1 VGAAQ
6 SGTVAPREVRIACT
20 RLAVTRANS
29 AKNRDL
35 RAVADP
41 RHGRCCTNDR
51 GAMTRL
57 RHAHPLVSTL
67 GALALGAASLAG
79 LVYPSPAS
87 ACGGFFCSNQPIDQ
101 SGENIIFSVEEDG
114 AIEAHVQILYQG
126 AAEQFAWILPT
137 PSAPAISVGTD
148 ALFRALDQSTRPV
161 FFTNS
166 ETTGTCRS
174 EPSCYDYYDADR
186 GGPAFAGGF
195 ADAGAA
201 SAPPSGVDVVFRGNV
216 GPYDAAVL
224 TATDVNA
231 LYDWLN
237 EYDYQIPES
246 ARPEIDA
253 YIATRSYFVALRLQK
268 DRAVGEIQPIVLRYT
283 NGEPC
288 IPIRLTR
295 IAAVDDMP
303 IRAYFLASQGMRS
316 TNYTMLTPDVDDEPG
331 LFLGSRSYESVVTN
345 AVDDAGGRAFVTD
358 YLGSTPSVALELPD
372 IADLA
377 TVSDA
382 RAFVRALRER
392 GFVGDTQLLA
402 LLQRFLPPPTP
413 EDATSFYNCLVQSW
427 CSGYEDY
434 LAGLLFQPADFVA
447 ALEEAILAPRRNAQ
461 AMVGRHPMLTRL
473 YTTMSAAEMTEDPV
487 FYPSDAART
496 VSNIHTARL
505 ITECSPDYFWFAA
518 PQRLVLP
525 TGREVRAREG
535 VVYPGSDEMYCAD
548 RGAGTFSPWTPVDTL
563 RETADLRAREA
574 VSASGSG
581 LCSASPGAGGAGGAL
596 AALGAVIAAIVARRR
611 R

>member
-1 VGAAQ
+1 
-6 SGTVAPREVRIACT
+6 
-20 RLAVTRANS
+20 
-29 AKNRDL
+29 
-35 RAVADP
+35 
-41 RHGRCCTNDR
+41 
-51 GAMTRL
+51 MTR
-57 RHAHPLVSTL
+57 HHPLAASLTSL
-67 GALALGAASLAG
+67 GGLALGAAALGGLA
-79 LVYPSPAS
+79 LPAPAS

-101 SGENIIFSVEEDG
+101 SGENIVFSVEEDG

-137 PSAPAISVGTD
+137 PSAPALSVGTD
-148 ALFRALDQSTRPV
+148 ALFRALDQATRPV
-161 FFTNS
+161 FFTRS

-174 EPSCYDYYDADR
+174 EPSCYDYYDSDR
-186 GGPAFAGGF
+186 GGPPFAGGF
-195 ADAGAA
+195 TDAGAA
-201 SAPPSGVDVVFRGNV
+201 AAPDGGVDVVFRGNV

-253 YIATRSYFVALRLQK
+253 YIATGSYFVALRLQK

-331 LFLGSRSYESVVTN
+331 LFLGTRSYESIVTN

-358 YLGSTPSVALELPD
+358 YLGSTPTLTLELRD
-372 IADLA
+372 LSDLA
-377 TVSDA
+377 TVTDA
-382 RAFVRALRER
+382 RTFVQALRDR
-392 GFVGDTQLLA
+392 GFAGDSQLLA
-402 LLQRFLPPPTP
+402 LLQRYLPPPTP
-413 EDATSFYNCLVQSW
+413 EESTDFYNCLVQGW
-427 CSGYEDY
+427 CTSYEGY
-434 LAGLLFQPADFVA
+434 LAGLAFRPADFVA
-447 ALEEAILAPRRNAQ
+447 ALDAAILAPRRNAQ
-461 AMVGRHPMLTRL
+461 AILERHPTLTRL

-487 FYPSDAART
+487 FYPSDAARA
-496 VSNIHTARL
+496 VSNVHTARL
-505 ITECSPDYFWFAA
+505 ITECAPEYFWFAA

-535 VVYPGSDEMYCAD
+535 VVYPGDDDAYCAD
-548 RGAGTFSPWTPVDTL
+548 RGAGIFAPWTPIDTL
-563 RETADLRAREA
+563 RATASERARQA
-574 VSASGSG
+574 VSAGGGG
-581 LCSASPGAGGAGGAL
+581 LCSASSRAGGAGGAL
-596 AALGAVIAAIVARRR
+596 AALGVVLAAVVARRR
-611 R
+611 RR

>member
-1 VGAAQ
+1 MHR
-6 SGTVAPREVRIACT
+6 PRLSLSSR
-20 RLAVTRANS
+20 N
-29 AKNRDL
+29 
-35 RAVADP
+35 
-41 RHGRCCTNDR
+41 
-51 GAMTRL
+51 
-57 RHAHPLVSTL
+57 TL
-67 GALALGAASLAG
+67 GAFALGAASLG
-79 LVYPSPAS
+79 LSALGTLVLPAPAS

-101 SGENIIFSVEEDG
+101 SGENIVFSVEEDG

-137 PSAPAISVGTD
+137 PSAPALSVGTD
-148 ALFRALDQSTRPV
+148 ALFRDLDQATRPV
-161 FFTNS
+161 FVTES
-166 ETTGTCRS
+166 ETTGTCRP
-174 EPSCYDYYDADR
+174 EPSCPYDWDTA
-186 GGPAFAGGF
+186 GPPFAGGF

-201 SAPPSGVDVVFRGNV
+201 APPDRGVDVVFRGNV

-358 YLGSTPSVALELPD
+358 YLGSTPSVSLELPD

-377 TVSDA
+377 TVTDA
-382 RAFVRALRER
+382 RAFVQALRDR
-392 GFVGDTQLLA
+392 GFVGDSQLLA
-402 LLQRFLPPPTP
+402 LLQRFIPPPTP
-413 EDATSFYNCLVQSW
+413 DEATSFYNCLVQSW
-427 CSGYEDY
+427 CGGYEGY
-434 LAGLLFQPADFVA
+434 LAALLFQPADFVA
-447 ALEEAILAPRRNAQ
+447 ALDAAIVAPRRNAQ
-461 AMVGRHPMLTRL
+461 AIVERHPTLTRL

-487 FYPSDAART
+487 FYPSDAARA
-496 VSNIHTARL
+496 VSNVHTARL
-505 ITECSPDYFWFAA
+505 ITECSPEYFWFAA

-535 VVYPGSDEMYCAD
+535 VVYPGDDDAYCAD
-548 RGAGTFSPWTPVDTL
+548 RGAGTFAPWTPIDTL
-563 RETADLRAREA
+563 RATASERARQA
-574 VSASGSG
+574 VSAGGGG
-581 LCSASPGAGGAGGAL
+581 LCSASPRTGGAGGAL
-596 AALGAVIAAIVARRR
+596 AALAAVIVALVARRR

>member
-1 VGAAQ
+1 MHR
-6 SGTVAPREVRIACT
+6 PRFSPSSR
-20 RLAVTRANS
+20 N
-29 AKNRDL
+29 
-35 RAVADP
+35 
-41 RHGRCCTNDR
+41 
-51 GAMTRL
+51 
-57 RHAHPLVSTL
+57 TL
-67 GALALGAASLAG
+67 GALAIGAASLG
-79 LVYPSPAS
+79 LGTLALPAPAS

-101 SGENIIFSVEEDG
+101 SGENIVFSVEEDG

-126 AAEQFAWILPT
+126 AAEEFAWILPT

-148 ALFRALDQSTRPV
+148 ALFRALDQATRPV

-174 EPSCYDYYDADR
+174 EPSCYDYYDSDR
-186 GGPAFAGGF
+186 GGPPFAGGF

-201 SAPPSGVDVVFRGNV
+201 PAPDGGVDVVFRGNV
-216 GPYDAAVL
+216 GPYDAVVL
-224 TATDVNA
+224 SATDVNA
-231 LYDWLN
+231 LYDWLTTN
-237 EYDYQIPES
+237 DYQIPES
-246 ARPEIDA
+246 ARPEVDA
-253 YIATRSYFVALRLQK
+253 YIATGSYFVALRLQK
-268 DRAVGEIQPIVLRYT
+268 NRAVGEIQPIVLRYT

-331 LFLGSRSYESVVTN
+331 LFLGTRSYESIVTN

-358 YLGSTPSVALELPD
+358 YLGPTPAVSLELPD
-372 IADLA
+372 LADLA

-382 RAFVRALRER
+382 RAFVQALRDR
-392 GFVGDTQLLA
+392 GFTGDSQLLA
-402 LLQRFLPPPTP
+402 LLQRFVPPPTP
-413 EDATSFYNCLVQSW
+413 EEATNFYNCLVQSW
-427 CSGYEDY
+427 CSGYEAH
-434 LAGLLFQPADFVA
+434 LAGLVFRPADFVA
-447 ALEEAILAPRRNAQ
+447 ALEEAIVAPRRNAQ
-461 AMVGRHPMLTRL
+461 AIVTRHPTLTRL
-473 YTTMSAAEMTEDPV
+473 YTTMSAAEMSEDPV
-487 FYPSDAART
+487 FYPSDAARA

-505 ITECSPDYFWFAA
+505 ITECSPEYFWFAA

-525 TGREVRAREG
+525 TGRSVRAREG
-535 VVYPGSDEMYCAD
+535 VVYPGDDAAYCAD
-548 RGAGTFSPWTPVDTL
+548 RGAGTFSPWTPVDKL

-581 LCSASPGAGGAGGAL
+581 LCSASPRAGGTGGAF
-596 AALGAVIAAIVARRR
+596 AALAAVIAALVVRRR